1 MGDDIWVAT
10 SGDGVLHYNYTTRE
24 THKVTV
30 ESGLPSNYVNSVM
43 YDNGYLWL
51 GTENGLCR
59 YNPADSTVH
68 AYYSTLALSSAS
80 FNVNASC
87 KLRNGELMWGTNNGA
102 VMFNP
107 DKLYHTQL
115 NGEIYF
121 QNITI
126 SGSSIRENQDLLRG
140 IPLNKQTDISSN
152 MIRIL

>member
-1 MGDDIWVAT
+1 MIMGI
-10 SGDGVLHYNYTTRE
+10 Y
-24 THKVTV
+24 
-30 ESGLPSNYVNSVM
+30 
-43 YDNGYLWL
+43 WL

-68 AYYSTLALSSAS
+68 TYYSTLALSSAS

-115 NGEIYF
+115 NGQIYF
-121 QNITI
+121 QNINI
-126 SGSSIRENQDLLRG
+126 SGSSIRRKSGFVAWNPG
-140 IPLNKQTDISSN
+140 K
-152 MIRIL
+152 